1 MVTRFGITEFKYDK
15 KTSHRDFSIYNEKL
29 MSYLFTS
36 EITDLPNTE
45 QNALAAHTLIQV
57 GGQNII
63 ETLMG
68 SFEDWRNKRFEQMI
82 EILDA
87 KCLIKNQQL
96 LYL

>member
-1 MVTRFGITEFKYDK
+1 
-15 KTSHRDFSIYNEKL
+15 